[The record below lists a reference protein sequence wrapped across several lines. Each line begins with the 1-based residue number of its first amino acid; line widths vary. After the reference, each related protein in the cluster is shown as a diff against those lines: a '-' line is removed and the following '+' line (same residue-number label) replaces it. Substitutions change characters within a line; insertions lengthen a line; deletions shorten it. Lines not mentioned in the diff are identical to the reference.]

1 MSASNPPWIGEVQWT
16 AFVDEICRRLET
28 EETVVLM
35 HSVLAGLFHFDRPF
49 YAELVERAQKQFL
62 PFSFAGEHWYANG
75 EPARIVF
82 HRRRVALRR
91 GAVCLR

>member
-1 MSASNPPWIGEVQWT
+1 MPASNRPWIGEVQWI
-16 AFVDEICRRLET
+16 AFVDEISRRLET

-35 HSVLAGLFHFDRPF
+35 HSVLAGLFHFERPF

-62 PFSFAGEHWYANG
+62 PFNFDGEHWYANG

-82 HRRRVALRR
+82 HRRKVAPRR
-91 GAVCLR
+91 GVARLC